1 MTDKQTVKFGDIC
14 KEVKL
19 TTKAPIAD
27 GYERY
32 IGLEHLDSGSLKIKR
47 WGMIADDSPSFTRVF
62 KKGQILFGKR
72 RPYLRKAAIAD
83 FDGIC
88 SGDIIVMEAT
98 DYDFLSDILPYVIH
112 SEKFWA
118 WAVKT
123 SSGSLSPRTKFS
135 ALKEFELSHSDVIKR
150 IGVVTTLK
158 KASELSQVNEKAS
171 LSLSRLRDVFS
182 SDYLKKSGFVPLG
195 RNRKNYVKLSSLV
208 NKDWLKNGI
217 YKPAN
222 SYGRGTYIVRIE
234 DYQNGSSVVSSKL
247 SKVDL
252 STSEIEQ
259 FGIASGDILINR
271 VNSLS
276 HLGKVTRIESL
287 DEPMSFE
294 SNMMRLRVPSDNQLL
309 SKFIYWFLTTPLAK
323 KQVLAYAKL
332 AIQQASISQGDVL
345 DIRVPNFTPTEMFD
359 FVSAMEQFDTVQSS
373 VVDSVEQTKLVNLK
387 LSNNYF

>member
-1 MTDKQTVKFGDIC
+1 MTDKQMVKFGDIC

-19 TTKAPIAD
+19 TTRDPIGD

-32 IGLEHLDSGSLKIKR
+32 IGLEHLDSGSLRIKR
-47 WGMIADDSPSFTRVF
+47 WGMIADDNPSFSRVF

-72 RPYLRKAAIAD
+72 RSYLKKAAIAE

-98 DYDFLSDILPYVIH
+98 EYDFISDIIPYLIQ

-118 WAVKT
+118 WAIKT

-135 ALKEFELSHSDVIKR
+135 ALKEFELPNSNVIKR
-150 IGVVTTLK
+150 IGAVNTLK
-158 KASELSQVNEKAS
+158 KASQINEINETAS

-182 SDYLKKSGFVPLG
+182 TDYLRKSGFMPLG
-195 RNRKNYVKLSSLV
+195 KNRQNYIKLSSLV
-208 NKDWLKNGI
+208 DKGWLKNGI

-222 SYGRGTYIVRIE
+222 CYGKGTHIVRIE
-234 DYQNGSSVVSSKL
+234 DYQNGSTVISSNL
-247 SKVDL
+247 SRVEL
-252 STSEIEQ
+252 SISEIEQ
-259 FGIASGDILINR
+259 FGLASGDILINR

-276 HLGKVTRIESL
+276 HLGKVTRIEEL

-294 SNMMRLRVPSDNQLL
+294 SNMMRLRVPSEDKLL

-345 DIRVPNFTPTEMFD
+345 DIRVPNFTKNEMFD
-359 FVSAMEQFDTVQSS
+359 FVRGMEQFDVVQSS
-373 VVDSVEQTKLVNLK
+373 TLDTIEQTKLVNCK
-387 LSNNYF
+387 LANNYF